1 MKDQILTISSVKKLQ
16 NDIFKMVLAG
26 DCSEITAPGQFVN
39 IKLDGFF
46 LRRPISIADYTE
58 SSLTIIY
65 KTVGKGTKFM
75 ASLPVGKTLQVLMP
89 LGNGFDL
96 NKIES
101 QLNYSKDESARL
113 NHISSEG
120 VNPIL
125 KDEIP
130 FKGNK
135 NHLEK
140 KNPLVLIGGGI
151 GLPPMLSLSKA
162 LLKKG
167 IIPTVI
173 AGFNSQNDVIL
184 EQEFNTMGISPIV
197 TTVDGSYGAKGLVT
211 EPLADILATQ
221 PDAYVC
227 TCGPEPMLKAIHESA
242 SQGQFSFEAR
252 MACGFGACMG
262 CTCKTK
268 YGSKRICTDG
278 PVLERDEIIW

>member
-1 MKDQILTISSVKKLQ
+1 LKDQILTISSVKKLQ

-120 VNPIL
+120 VNPVL

-135 NHLEK
+135 NHPEK
-140 KNPLVLIGGGI
+140 KNPIVLIGGGI

-167 IIPTVI
+167 IILMIINFT
-173 AGFNSQNDVIL
+173 
-184 EQEFNTMGISPIV
+184 
-197 TTVDGSYGAKGLVT
+197 YGYLIGNL
-211 EPLADILATQ
+211 
-221 PDAYVC
+221 
-227 TCGPEPMLKAIHESA
+227 
-242 SQGQFSFEAR
+242 
-252 MACGFGACMG
+252 
-262 CTCKTK
+262 
-268 YGSKRICTDG
+268 
-278 PVLERDEIIW
+278 

>member
-1 MKDQILTISSVKKLQ
+1 MKDQILIISSVKKLQ

-26 DCSEITAPGQFVN
+26 DCSEITTPGQFVN

-46 LRRPISIADYTE
+46 LRRPISIADYTDA
-58 SSLTIIY
+58 SLTIIY

-89 LGNGFDL
+89 LGNGFNL

-101 QLNYSKDESARL
+101 QLNYSKCESEIL
-113 NHISSEG
+113 KHISSENI
-120 VNPIL
+120 NPVL
-125 KDEIP
+125 KDKIS
-130 FKGNK
+130 FKENK
-135 NHLEK
+135 NHSDEK
-140 KNPLVLIGGGI
+140 RPLVLIGGGI

-184 EQEFNTMGISPIV
+184 EKEFNTVGISPII

-211 EPLADILATQ
+211 EPLSDILATQ

-227 TCGPEPMLKAIHESA
+227 TCGPEPMLKAIHESV
-242 SQGQFSFEAR
+242 SRGQFSFEAR

>member
-120 VNPIL
+120 VNPVL
-125 KDEIP
+125 KDEIS
-130 FKGNK
+130 FKENK
-135 NHLEK
+135 NHSDK
-140 KNPLVLIGGGI
+140 KRPLVLIGGGI

-162 LLKKG
+162 LFKKG

-184 EQEFNTMGISPIV
+184 EKEFHTVGISPII

-211 EPLADILATQ
+211 EPLSDILATQ

-227 TCGPEPMLKAIHESA
+227 TCGPEPMLKAIHESV

>member
-75 ASLPVGKTLQVLMP
+75 ASLRVGKTLQVLMP

-120 VNPIL
+120 VNPVL

-135 NHLEK
+135 NHPEK
-140 KNPLVLIGGGI
+140 K
-151 GLPPMLSLSKA
+151 
-162 LLKKG
+162 
-167 IIPTVI
+167 IP
-173 AGFNSQNDVIL
+173 
-184 EQEFNTMGISPIV
+184 
-197 TTVDGSYGAKGLVT
+197 
-211 EPLADILATQ
+211 
-221 PDAYVC
+221 
-227 TCGPEPMLKAIHESA
+227 
-242 SQGQFSFEAR
+242 
-252 MACGFGACMG
+252 
-262 CTCKTK
+262 
-268 YGSKRICTDG
+268 
-278 PVLERDEIIW
+278 

>member
-1 MKDQILTISSVKKLQ
+1 MKDQILAISSVEKLQ

-26 DCSEITAPGQFVN
+26 DCSEITTPGQFVN

-89 LGNGFDL
+89 LGNGFNL

-101 QLNYSKDESARL
+101 QLNYSKCESEIL
-113 NHISSEG
+113 KHISSENI
-120 VNPIL
+120 NPAL
-125 KDEIP
+125 KDKIS
-130 FKGNK
+130 FKENK
-135 NHLEK
+135 NHSDK
-140 KNPLVLIGGGI
+140 KRPLVLIGGGI

-184 EQEFNTMGISPIV
+184 EKEFNTVGISPII

-211 EPLADILATQ
+211 EPLSYILATQ

-227 TCGPEPMLKAIHESA
+227 TCGPEPMLKAIHESV
-242 SQGQFSFEAR
+242 SRGQFSFEAR